1 MFALKQI
8 NSFSHFHILHF
19 EVILNCVTLI
29 EKLFVAVDTI
39 LSIFSPLWSTYE
51 KMLQCIQV
59 TFHIIYIKYKKAN
72 ELDDSFWLIKLDSIN
87 LIAFHIH
94 CCIPNSYSGRF
105 LGCSFRYPIKALIL
119 AFCTSYLFGGCVIRI
134 CVFGFSSLSNK
145 NRIVKD

>member
-1 MFALKQI
+1 
-8 NSFSHFHILHF
+8 
-19 EVILNCVTLI
+19 
-29 EKLFVAVDTI
+29 
-39 LSIFSPLWSTYE
+39 
-51 KMLQCIQV
+51 MLQCIQV

-134 CVFGFSSLSNK
+134 CVFGFSTLSNK
-145 NRIVKD
+145 KNSRKLKVRPELLIREINSYNHLTF

>member
-1 MFALKQI
+1 MVYIRKNASMHSGDI
-8 NSFSHFHILHF
+8 SH
-19 EVILNCVTLI
+19 
-29 EKLFVAVDTI
+29 
-39 LSIFSPLWSTYE
+39 Y
-51 KMLQCIQV
+51 
-59 TFHIIYIKYKKAN
+59 IYIKYKKAN

-145 NRIVKD
+145 NKIVKNQKLGRNY

>member
-1 MFALKQI
+1 
-8 NSFSHFHILHF
+8 
-19 EVILNCVTLI
+19 
-29 EKLFVAVDTI
+29 
-39 LSIFSPLWSTYE
+39 
-51 KMLQCIQV
+51 MLQCIQV

-145 NRIVKD
+145 NKIVEN